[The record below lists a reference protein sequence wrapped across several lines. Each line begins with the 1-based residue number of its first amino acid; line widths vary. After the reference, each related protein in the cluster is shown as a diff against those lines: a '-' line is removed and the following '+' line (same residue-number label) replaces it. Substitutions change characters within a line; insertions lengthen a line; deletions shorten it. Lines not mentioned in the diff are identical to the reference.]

1 VLCLDSELAGLRLR
15 ESRGSPQ
22 LVENVELEIPTQ
34 RFLDHRAVGHTGT
47 SRADLH
53 PPQDIFVDRERRSDL
68 RHIRIIASRCSD
80 AIIHPARS
88 PGAPIGSLTTAGP
101 SWRQACNPPCRTS
114 HHARGRES
122 APMRLPNR
130 AWAGDSDRGKALAPP
145 AAGRAIETSPKR
157 WPAACTPEYAVSR
170 PASGLRAAGPIAS
183 CTGSTTTRARSSCSA
198 LNTGAT
204 STARGDTQRSSDP
217 LRQGRARS
225 AGRPSMARPRTSSGP
240 RRVTSAAR
248 RGVLA
253 QAECLQDAIEVQ
265 LGEPT

>member
-1 VLCLDSELAGLRLR
+1 VDTTQWGSGKLLSSHAGGPR
-15 ESRGSPQ
+15 SATGDTAKAGQTPRG
-22 LVENVELEIPTQ
+22 
-34 RFLDHRAVGHTGT
+34 
-47 SRADLH
+47 
-53 PPQDIFVDRERRSDL
+53 
-68 RHIRIIASRCSD
+68 
-80 AIIHPARS
+80 
-88 PGAPIGSLTTAGP
+88 
-101 SWRQACNPPCRTS
+101 RQWQ
-114 HHARGRES
+114 RES
-122 APMRLPNR
+122 ARRRPRTQPHRPDVNR
-130 AWAGDSDRGKALAPP
+130 SRQQPFTEWQSTGAAGCWPRHRDVAEALARCVHARIRREP
-145 AAGRAIETSPKR
+145 ADV
-157 WPAACTPEYAVSR
+157 C
-170 PASGLRAAGPIAS
+170 LRAAGPIAS

-225 AGRPSMARPRTSSGP
+225 AGRPSMARPRASSGP

>member
-170 PASGLRAAGPIAS
+170 PTSVCAPRDLSHPVPGP
-183 CTGSTTTRARSSCSA
+183 RPP
-198 LNTGAT
+198 
-204 STARGDTQRSSDP
+204 ARGH
-217 LRQGRARS
+217 RA
-225 AGRPSMARPRTSSGP
+225 PR
-240 RRVTSAAR
+240 
-248 RGVLA
+248 
-253 QAECLQDAIEVQ
+253 
-265 LGEPT
+265 